1 MSKDFEIGGVKYSYE
16 ARISGDYD
24 TGMTQCITV
33 FNDAG
38 SIGSKDDSVTYGDP
52 QRRHH
57 PAQAMEGIARLI
69 AGEIVGEYLKLLKK

>member
-24 TGMTQCITV
+24 KGMTQCITV

-38 SIGSKDDSVTYGDP
+38 SIGSKDDSATYGDP
-52 QRRHH
+52 RRHH
-57 PAQAMEGIARLI
+57 PAMAMEGIARVI
-69 AGEIVGEYLKLLKK
+69 AGEIVREYLNLQK